1 MRYLTAIFFRKFS
14 FLFFHLYRTL
24 PDCINYQSVFDIPI
38 EIFLPDRTRRYA
50 AAIDENH
57 CGEVSGVSGSL
68 TIFFYDIKGGYVVH
82 IATIKLAADN
92 VCAWSGQ
99 ISRNAREILRR
110 FKDFLIPFIIMDA
123 HSAHLNILTLQTKFW
138 VYGGI
143 GGMYFSVL
151 HVYEGIHFFKIQAGI
166 LASTD
171 FGLTFPL
178 PKDLESTKI
187 VNFALKFSG
196 DVYKFDTTWC

>member
-1 MRYLTAIFFRKFS
+1 
-14 FLFFHLYRTL
+14 
-24 PDCINYQSVFDIPI
+24 
-38 EIFLPDRTRRYA
+38 
-50 AAIDENH
+50 
-57 CGEVSGVSGSL
+57 L

-92 VCAWSGQ
+92 VDAWSGQ
-99 ISRNAREILRR
+99 TSRNAREILR
-110 FKDFLIPFIIMDA
+110 FKDFLIPFIIMDV

-138 VYGGI
+138 VYGG
-143 GGMYFSVL
+143 MYFSVL
-151 HVYEGIHFFKIQAGI
+151 YEGIHFFKIQAGI
-166 LASTD
+166 RASTD

-187 VNFALKFSG
+187 VKFALKFSG